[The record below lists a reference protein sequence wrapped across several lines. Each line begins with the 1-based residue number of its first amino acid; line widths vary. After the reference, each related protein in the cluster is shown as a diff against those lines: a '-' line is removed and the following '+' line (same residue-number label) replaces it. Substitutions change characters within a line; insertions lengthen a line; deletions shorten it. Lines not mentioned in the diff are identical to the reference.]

1 MPGIEKLLWTWEAK
15 SLSTRDMHYLMQL
28 SDLILQDAIEGSS
41 QSDVQG
47 KMRVAIP
54 MDDFK
59 LEMEETEGLIVSP
72 PVDTNQT
79 HRSGNRAVG
88 NR

>member
-1 MPGIEKLLWTWEAK
+1 
-15 SLSTRDMHYLMQL
+15 
-28 SDLILQDAIEGSS
+28 
-41 QSDVQG
+41 
-47 KMRVAIP
+47 MRVAIP

-88 NR
+88 NRWACFMLFVGILLGIVLTSDSESLRFWEGKGRGGECK